1 MGRLDLIYTALTK
14 SPHFRHNAT
23 GAKQFTESIE
33 THSLSLKRKLEL
45 KTLKLAKEKRIKMR
59 KKGYEEEFYKENPYF
74 RCQKIYQVVKYQFK

>member
-1 MGRLDLIYTALTK
+1 MDVFIFDYTTN
-14 SPHFRHNAT
+14 HYR
-23 GAKQFTESIE
+23 Q
-33 THSLSLKRKLEL
+33 KLEL